1 MNASII
7 IQNLK
12 CGGCAHTVTS
22 KLSEIEGLQNV
33 QVNVEDSLVTFQ
45 YINETQIAQAKLKLK
60 SLGYPE
66 LDQAN
71 SMITKAKSYISC
83 ATGKISKS

>member
-45 YINETQIAQAKLKLK
+45 YDNETQIALAKSKLKT
-60 SLGYPE
+60 LGYPE
-66 LDQAN
+66 LDEAN
-71 SMITKAKSYISC
+71 SVITKAKSYISC